1 MVLTTKMAVR
11 NDIVRGLIQADL
23 HERFGC
29 GWSIEVIEHPD
40 PGKGAAGSMV
50 RLRIR
55 YGHLGGFGA
64 VAVNANM
71 LTPHLK
77 LMVEGKSI
85 QEQVHEAIGDEWSP
99 PYYLN
104 KSGLNT
110 CQDIFEK
117 ITGNLAEY
125 AWTEQNNPE

>member
-1 MVLTTKMAVR
+1 MTVR
-11 NDIVRGLIQADL
+11 NDIVRELIQADL
-23 HERFGC
+23 HERFGR
-29 GWSIEVIEHPD
+29 GWTIEVIEHPH
-40 PGKGAAGSMV
+40 PGKGAQGSVV

-55 YGHLGGFGA
+55 HGQIGDKGA

-85 QEQVHEAIGDEWSP
+85 QEQVYEAIEDDWSS

-104 KSGLNT
+104 KCGLNT
-110 CQDIFEK
+110 CQDIYETV
-117 ITGNLAEY
+117 INNLDEY